1 MDDNTS
7 AKDILKDEINYL
19 KKISSYF
26 NYDDIKKLLKE
37 KKNQITNSSLKVYL
51 HSLQKD
57 KVIFDAG
64 KGWYSSIEKQFDLDK
79 EPIEDIIKDINQKLP
94 LLSFSCWST
103 AQLNSFTHH
112 ILSKFITFIYTDS
125 DYIRNTAEMLRGAG
139 YNVYEN
145 PNKAEIEKQFSLI
158 DKTVIIRPSIS
169 KQPDNKKNDAP
180 TEKILVDFLIEN
192 QKLNIMEESEAG
204 NVVKNVLISGR
215 IKMST
220 LISYSKR
227 RKCELP
233 GKLTKSN

>member
-1 MDDNTS
+1 MDC
-7 AKDILKDEINYL
+7 L
-19 KKISSYF
+19 KKFSPYF

-37 KKNQITNSSLKVYL
+37 KKIQITNSSLKVYL
-51 HSLQKD
+51 HSLTKN
-57 KVIFDAG
+57 KIIFDAG

-112 ILSKFITFIYTDS
+112 IMSKFITFIHTDS
-125 DYIRNTAEMLRGAG
+125 DYISNTAEMLRGTG

-158 DKTVIIRPSIS
+158 DKTVIIRPLIS
-169 KQPDNKKNDAP
+169 KQPDNNKNDAP
-180 TEKILVDFLIEN
+180 IEKILVDFLIEN
-192 QKLNIMEESEAG
+192 KKLNIMEESEAG

-215 IKMST
+215 INLSA